1 MQDQISVAAGENL
14 TLTQKISQLENENK
28 KLKESVKKGEK
39 SKTENSSKATEPN
52 DLNLGGNE

>member
-1 MQDQISVAAGENL
+1 MAAGENL
-14 TLTQKISQLENENK
+14 ALTQNISQLENENK